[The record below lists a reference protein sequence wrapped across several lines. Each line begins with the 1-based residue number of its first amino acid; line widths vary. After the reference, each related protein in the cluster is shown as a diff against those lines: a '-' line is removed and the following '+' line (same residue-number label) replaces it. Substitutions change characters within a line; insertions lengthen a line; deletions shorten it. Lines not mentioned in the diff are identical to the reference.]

1 VDTTAKADQAAPAA
15 EKSVRADRTKIVATL
30 LSASEPQSAGEVSR
44 TVMGAEWRSS
54 DATNF
59 RNVLKSMVAEG
70 VVAEHPGENNRT
82 RYTVAASS

>member
-1 VDTTAKADQAAPAA
+1 MSTHQ
-15 EKSVRADRTKIVATL
+15 
-30 LSASEPQSAGEVSR
+30 GE
-44 TVMGAEWRSS
+44 GPSS

-70 VVAEHPGENNRT
+70 VVAEHVGENNRS